1 MKEMKDIARILR
13 LAVWRSHAV
22 TVVAAVVSMLAA
34 IAPAAHAKDISPME
48 AVRIARRVV
57 TLSDDCAAMARA
69 QSRTATPIPPYYIY
83 NDARGQGFVIVAGDD
98 EMGEILAY
106 SRETTLDTLTANPCV
121 KLLLEGYRQTYEAI
135 KEGRVTL
142 SPRTRNALYTKT
154 VEPLLKSKWGQS
166 HPFNAK
172 TGYPYSGCVA
182 TAVAQMMYYYQW
194 PAQGKGSNEYLV
206 KYYNTTVSAD
216 FSQSRYD
223 WANMLPDYRYP
234 IAATQKQEDAVALLM
249 SDVGIASF
257 MQYTPDA
264 SGTQG
269 LFAYKALQK
278 HFDYTAAYVTKAI
291 EGPSRFAEILR
302 QELLNGCPVYL
313 DGRPAGTASGH
324 AWVADG
330 FD

>member
-57 TLSDDCAAMARA
+57 TLSDDCAAKARA

-106 SRETTLDTLTANPCV
+106 SREATLDTLTANPCV

-135 KEGRVTL
+135 KEGRVTI
-142 SPRTRNALYTKT
+142 SPRTRSALYTKT

-166 HPFNAK
+166 HPFHAK

-234 IAATQKQEDAVALLM
+234 IAATQKQ
-249 SDVGIASF
+249 
-257 MQYTPDA
+257 
-264 SGTQG
+264 
-269 LFAYKALQK
+269 
-278 HFDYTAAYVTKAI
+278 
-291 EGPSRFAEILR
+291 
-302 QELLNGCPVYL
+302 
-313 DGRPAGTASGH
+313 
-324 AWVADG
+324 
-330 FD
+330 

>member
-1 MKEMKDIARILR
+1 MEKTAKTAIYQQKSIIFATAFEDKRNNYETKRDASEAKHNAFETKCPMSESTYRTMEMKDIARILR

-22 TVVAAVVSMLAA
+22 AVVATVVSMLAA

-57 TLSDDCAAMARA
+57 TLSDDCAAKARA
-69 QSRTATPIPPYYIY
+69 QSRTATPISPYYIY

-172 TGYPYSGCVA
+172 TGYPYS
-182 TAVAQMMYYYQW
+182 
-194 PAQGKGSNEYLV
+194 
-206 KYYNTTVSAD
+206 
-216 FSQSRYD
+216 
-223 WANMLPDYRYP
+223 
-234 IAATQKQEDAVALLM
+234 
-249 SDVGIASF
+249 
-257 MQYTPDA
+257 
-264 SGTQG
+264 
-269 LFAYKALQK
+269 
-278 HFDYTAAYVTKAI
+278 
-291 EGPSRFAEILR
+291 
-302 QELLNGCPVYL
+302 
-313 DGRPAGTASGH
+313 
-324 AWVADG
+324 
-330 FD
+330 

>member
-22 TVVAAVVSMLAA
+22 AVVATVVSMLAA

-57 TLSDDCAAMARA
+57 TLPDDCAAKARA

-182 TAVAQMMYYYQW
+182 TAVAQMMYYYQ
-194 PAQGKGSNEYLV
+194 
-206 KYYNTTVSAD
+206 
-216 FSQSRYD
+216 
-223 WANMLPDYRYP
+223 
-234 IAATQKQEDAVALLM
+234 
-249 SDVGIASF
+249 
-257 MQYTPDA
+257 
-264 SGTQG
+264 
-269 LFAYKALQK
+269 
-278 HFDYTAAYVTKAI
+278 
-291 EGPSRFAEILR
+291 
-302 QELLNGCPVYL
+302 
-313 DGRPAGTASGH
+313 
-324 AWVADG
+324 
-330 FD
+330 

>member
-1 MKEMKDIARILR
+1 MEKTAETAIYQQKSIIFATAFEDKRNNYETKRDASEAKHNAFETKCPMSESTYRTMEMKDIARILR

-22 TVVAAVVSMLAA
+22 AVVATVVSMLAA

-57 TLSDDCAAMARA
+57 TLSDDCAAKARA
-69 QSRTATPIPPYYIY
+69 QSRTATPISPYYIY

-135 KEGRVTL
+135 KEGRVTI

-249 SDVGIASF
+249 
-257 MQYTPDA
+257 P
-264 SGTQG
+264 
-269 LFAYKALQK
+269 
-278 HFDYTAAYVTKAI
+278 
-291 EGPSRFAEILR
+291 
-302 QELLNGCPVYL
+302 
-313 DGRPAGTASGH
+313 
-324 AWVADG
+324 
-330 FD
+330 